1 MGRLETTRRGL
12 DHHYVGVSPQL
23 LARVRQSWIAQ
34 RLDLDAVWRES
45 IQTLPGYAEL
55 GVLPVFIDSRP
66 IDLLL
71 LFDQACC
78 WVDAVRRAAAMLD
91 GRAAGK
97 LSPEQARGLVAVTSR
112 LRDELAAVRTLAL
125 AGLAMPA
132 MQISRSISEDVDLVL
147 AIMVRRRLAQA
158 FVECRTPEDAAEFWR
173 NHVAGGRAFRLV
185 AQALYRFGLDYS
197 DDSEYVRWRKEVL
210 VFLGSAVHT
219 SFVGAATI
227 EAAVSAGPLN
237 SAAQECLYF
246 ATMRVQEMCAYAL
259 VIGGD
264 FKTDI
269 AGVAPTD
276 ALSDSQLRFVRDG
289 GEIII
294 DQMRWLT
301 ESAETPHGR
310 FGRPVH

>member
-1 MGRLETTRRGL
+1 MGSLETSRRGL
-12 DHHYVGVSPQL
+12 DRHYIGVSPQL
-23 LARVRQSWIAQ
+23 LARVRQNWLAQ
-34 RLDLDAVWRES
+34 RLDLDAVWRDS
-45 IQTLPGYAEL
+45 IQTLPGYVEL
-55 GVLPVFIDSRP
+55 DMLPVFADSRP

-71 LFDQACC
+71 LFDQAAC
-78 WVDAVRRAAAMLD
+78 WVDALRRAAGLLE
-91 GRAAGK
+91 GRAGGR
-97 LSPEQARGLVAVTSR
+97 LTPEQVRGIVAVTTR
-112 LRDELAAVRTLAL
+112 LRDELAAVRTLTI

-132 MQISRSISEDVDLVL
+132 MQISRAISEDVDLAL

-158 FVECRTPEDAAEFWR
+158 FVECCTPEDAAEFWR

-197 DDSEYVRWRKEVL
+197 EDSEYVRWRKEVL

-219 SFVGAATI
+219 SFVGAAS
-227 EAAVSAGPLN
+227 EESAVVAGPLN

-246 ATMRVQEMCAYAL
+246 ATMRLQEMCAYAL

-264 FKTDI
+264 LKADLVGLVP
-269 AGVAPTD
+269 ADALTD
-276 ALSDSQLRFVRDG
+276 ARLRLVRDG

-301 ESAETPHGR
+301 ASADAPPRT
-310 FGRPVH
+310 FGGPVH

>member
-1 MGRLETTRRGL
+1 
-12 DHHYVGVSPQL
+12 
-23 LARVRQSWIAQ
+23 
-34 RLDLDAVWRES
+34 
-45 IQTLPGYAEL
+45 
-55 GVLPVFIDSRP
+55 
-66 IDLLL
+66 
-71 LFDQACC
+71 
-78 WVDAVRRAAAMLD
+78 
-91 GRAAGK
+91 
-97 LSPEQARGLVAVTSR
+97 
-112 LRDELAAVRTLAL
+112 
-125 AGLAMPA
+125 MPA
-132 MQISRSISEDVDLVL
+132 MQISRAISEDVDLAL

-197 DDSEYVRWRKEVL
+197 EDSDYVRWRKEVL

-219 SFVGAATI
+219 SFVGAASG
-227 EAAVSAGPLN
+227 EGAVAVGPLN

-264 FKTDI
+264 FKSDL
-269 AGVAPTD
+269 AGLTPGEP
-276 ALSDSQLRFVRDG
+276 LSDSRLRFVRDG

-301 ESAETPHGR
+301 GSADTSV
-310 FGRPVH
+310 RPSAAPSTDAVARVRLCATH

>member
-1 MGRLETTRRGL
+1 MSILETTRRSL
-12 DHHYVGVSPQL
+12 DRHYLGVSPQL
-23 LARVRQSWIAQ
+23 LARVRQSWIAH

-45 IQTLPGYAEL
+45 IQKLPGYGEIDA
-55 GVLPVFIDSRP
+55 LPVFNDSRP

-78 WVDAVRRAAAMLD
+78 WIDAVRRAAAMLD
-91 GRAAGK
+91 GRPETR
-97 LSPEQARGLVAVTSR
+97 LTPEQARGLVAVTNR
-112 LRDELAAVRTLAL
+112 LRDELAAVRTLTI

-132 MQISRSISEDVDLVL
+132 MQISRSISEDVDLGL
-147 AIMVRRRLAQA
+147 ALLVRRRLAQA

-173 NHVAGGRAFRLV
+173 NHVSGGRAFRLV

-197 DDSEYVRWRKEVL
+197 EDSDYVRWRKEVL

-219 SFVGAATI
+219 SFVGAASGDGP
-227 EAAVSAGPLN
+227 VSDGPLN
-237 SAAQECLYF
+237 GAAQECLYF
-246 ATMRVQEMCAYAL
+246 ATMRMQEMCAYAL

-264 FKTDI
+264 FKSDL
-269 AGVAPTD
+269 AGIGGDD
-276 ALSDSQLRFVRDG
+276 ALADNQLRFVRDG

-301 ESAETPHGR
+301 GAADAPERGR
-310 FGRPVH
+310 VRAVH